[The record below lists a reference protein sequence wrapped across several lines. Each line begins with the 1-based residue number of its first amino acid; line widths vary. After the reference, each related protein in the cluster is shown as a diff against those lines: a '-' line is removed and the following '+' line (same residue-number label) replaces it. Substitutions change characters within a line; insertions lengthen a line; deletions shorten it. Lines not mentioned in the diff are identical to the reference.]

1 MSYPFAPPHTP
12 MMNIYCMSYN
22 PFCCPHTDDK
32 YLCMS
37 YQILCLCLSSL
48 ILVFYFLQTS
58 PLTVPPCPPTPHL
71 YTLLQCNALSWNAL
85 PFLFASPIPPS
96 LKAQLKPHLLNKAFL
111 TTPSFAC
118 TYSLSS
124 FPPLTNKLS
133 ISLLRVLSQLQGP
146 YIQAH

>member
-1 MSYPFAPPHTP
+1 MMMRMYCMSYPFAPPTP

-58 PLTVPPCPPTPHL
+58 PLTVPPCPPTRPLHSAPVQCPLLECTPLPVCFSNSPFPQGTAQAPPPQQSLPHHS
-71 YTLLQCNALSWNAL
+71 LLCLH
-85 PFLFASPIPPS
+85 LFALFISP
-96 LKAQLKPHLLNKAFL
+96 
-111 TTPSFAC
+111 
-118 TYSLSS
+118 
-124 FPPLTNKLS
+124 TN
-133 ISLLRVLSQLQGP
+133 R
-146 YIQAH
+146 